1 MALTDTTI
9 RLAKSEASDRKLADS
24 KGLYLLV
31 TVLGSKL
38 WRMKYRIDGK
48 EKKLALGSYPEV
60 GLKEARA
67 RRDAA
72 RQSAQAGSDPSI
84 AKREARIA
92 KRVAAANTFAGIAD
106 EYIAKLE
113 AEGKAPV
120 TISKTR
126 WLLTK
131 LSPALGLRPIAE
143 ISPHELLAVLKK
155 AEGAG
160 HRETARRLRSFSS
173 RVFRYAVATA
183 RASVDPAQPLQG
195 ALVSPVAKHHSA
207 ITDPVAFGKLLRSIE
222 TYSGQPVTK
231 LALRFTPHVYQ
242 RPGEVRKAEW
252 SEIDFDKALWT
263 IPAERMKQR
272 QPHRVPLSRQA
283 VAILL
288 EASELSGGGRYIF
301 PKLGSPLKP
310 MCENAINGA
319 LRRMGFG
326 SDEMTAHGFRSTASS
341 LLNESGKWS
350 ADAIERA
357 LSHADS
363 NQVRAAYHR
372 GAHWPERVEMAQWWS
387 DHIDTLRKGADVVA
401 FPVADRQKRPDR
413 L

>member
-9 RLAKSEASDRKLADS
+9 RLAKAESNDRKLADG

-31 TVLGSKL
+31 TASGSKL
-38 WRMKYRIDGK
+38 WRLKYRINGK

-60 GLKEARA
+60 GLKQART

-72 RQSAQAGSDPSI
+72 RQSAQAGSDPSVI
-84 AKREARIA
+84 KREARIA
-92 KRVAAANTFAGIAD
+92 KRIAAANTFGGIAE
-106 EYIAKLE
+106 EYVAKLK
-113 AEGKAPV
+113 AEGKAAV
-120 TISKTR
+120 TIAKTR

-131 LSPALGLRPIAE
+131 LSPALGTRPIAE

-155 AEGAG
+155 VERAG
-160 HRETARRLRSFSS
+160 QRETARRLRSFSS

-195 ALVSPVAKHHSA
+195 ALVSPVAKHHAA
-207 ITDPVAFGKLLRSIE
+207 ITDPIAFGKLLRSIE
-222 TYSGQPVTK
+222 AYSGQPVTK

-272 QPHRVPLSRQA
+272 QPHRVPLSQQA
-283 VAILL
+283 LAILH
-288 EASELSGGGRYIF
+288 EAAELTGGARYIF
-301 PKLGSPLKP
+301 PKLGSRLKP

-319 LRRMGFG
+319 LRRMGYG
-326 SDEMTAHGFRSTASS
+326 PADMTAHGFRSTASS

-357 LSHADS
+357 LSHADG

-387 DHIDTLRKGADVVA
+387 DHLDTLKKGADVLAYSRTSSAKSVG
-401 FPVADRQKRPDR
+401 
-413 L
+413 